1 MKLSVKNLLTIEEL
15 TVEDIDL
22 ILANAVSFS
31 EILERNLKK
40 VPTLRGK
47 TVANLFF
54 EPSTRTRNSFE
65 IAAKRLSADT
75 VNFSASTSSLKK
87 GESILDTIDTI
98 LAMRTDLLVIRHAH
112 SGMCKRISD
121 FVDVPIINA
130 GDGKHEH
137 PTQALLDLY
146 TINKSK
152 KRLKGLNIAIVGDV
166 LNSRVARSDVR
177 IFKKMGID
185 VKIVAPT
192 MLLPESTDFF
202 GSEICSTID
211 DVIEE
216 VDVLYMLR
224 MQFER
229 QDRKFYPSLEEFNR
243 FLSLDK
249 KRFQKLKKDSLV
261 MHPGPVNRD
270 IEISD
275 DVMRLDDERILI
287 DEQVTN
293 GVAIRMSLLYLLL
306 GK

>member
-1 MKLSVKNLLTIEEL
+1 MKLSVKNLLTIEDL
-15 TVEDIDL
+15 TIKDIGL
-22 ILANAVSFS
+22 ILDNSISFS
-31 EILERNLKK
+31 EILQRNLKK

-54 EPSTRTRNSFE
+54 EPSTRTRTSFE

-75 VNFSASTSSLKK
+75 VNFSTSTSSLKK
-87 GESILDTIDTI
+87 GESIMDTINTI
-98 LAMRTDLLVIRHAH
+98 LAMKTDLLVIRHAH
-112 SGMCKRISD
+112 SGICKRISD
-121 FVDVPIINA
+121 LVDVPIINA

-146 TINKSK
+146 TINKRK
-152 KRLKGLNIAIVGDV
+152 KRLKGLKVAIVGDV
-166 LNSRVARSDVR
+166 LNSRVARSDVL
-177 IFKKMGID
+177 IFKKMGMD

-192 MLLPESTDFF
+192 MLLPENMDFF
-202 GSEICSTID
+202 EAEIYKSID

-216 VDVLYMLR
+216 VDILYMLR

-229 QDRKFYPSLEEFNR
+229 QDRKLYPSLEEYNR
-243 FLSLDK
+243 FLSLDLDRLK
-249 KRFQKLKKDSLV
+249 KLKKGSLV

-275 DVMRLDDERILI
+275 EVMRLDNKNILI

>member
-31 EILERNLKK
+31 EKLERNLKK